1 MSNDQENSQQEFA
14 GVDTVVEENP
24 QEIAKNAKSLAWF
37 AMWVSIVAMVISIV
51 SAAINLS
58 L

>member
-1 MSNDQENSQQEFA
+1 MSNDQEKPQQEFA
-14 GVDTVVEENP
+14 GFDTVVEENP
-24 QEIAKNAKSLAWF
+24 QEIAKNAKSLAWS
-37 AMWVSIVAMVISIV
+37 ALWVSIVAMVISIV

>member
-1 MSNDQENSQQEFA
+1 MSNDQEKSQQEFA
-14 GVDTVVEENP
+14 GVDTVVEVNP
-24 QEIAKNAKSLAWF
+24 LEIAKNAKGLAWF